1 MWLHRVL
8 GEKYL
13 VQRWDPRG
21 LAEKINW
28 LLENPDERRRIG
40 VEGRKLVEK
49 SFSLDRM
56 IGEYRELYGEMI

>member
-1 MWLHRVL
+1 
-8 GEKYL
+8 
-13 VQRWDPRG
+13 
-21 LAEKINW
+21 NW

-49 SFSLDRM
+49 SYSLDQM